1 MKEKVL
7 ELKRRYVAAK
17 TDKER
22 ETIDQEMRLLMQED
36 GEAWAEAMLESA
48 KDTAQRAENL
58 VTSVRAREQLED
70 VLPILPLSYIAKV
83 YFNKSRQW
91 LYQKV
96 NGSIVNGKQSKFTE
110 EEVNTFNK
118 ALSDLGK
125 KLQEIKVTL

>member
-96 NGSIVNGKQSKFTE
+96 NGSIVNGKQSNFTE